1 MSDRV
6 VSLTE
11 LEYRR
16 RIRAYGQMTNAPEAL
31 IRATTQ
37 AGVVQLRTVRK
48 EQPRQITVPR
58 PLVPRAPEPEPPA
71 PPAHLQKSGLGIS
84 HLLLDTP
91 QGIAALLFG
100 ASLILSFQA
109 NLWSP

>member
-1 MSDRV
+1 MSGRV

-37 AGVVQLRTVRK
+37 AGIVQLRTVRK

-58 PLVPRAPEPEPPA
+58 PLVPRAPEPEPKS
-71 PPAHLQKSGLGIS
+71 PPPHLQESVMGMVLTAVAAILVVGVVGVRFF
-84 HLLLDTP
+84 H
-91 QGIAALLFG
+91 IATG
-100 ASLILSFQA
+100 GM
-109 NLWSP
+109 P